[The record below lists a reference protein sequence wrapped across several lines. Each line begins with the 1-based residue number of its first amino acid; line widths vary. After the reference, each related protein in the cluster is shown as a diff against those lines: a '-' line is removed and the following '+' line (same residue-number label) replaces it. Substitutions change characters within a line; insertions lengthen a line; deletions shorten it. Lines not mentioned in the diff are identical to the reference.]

1 VSAPA
6 GVALG
11 NGERIAWAEIPALG
25 VDDFREAVAGAV
37 EAGGRIAS
45 LFGVAGAQAG
55 ALELVAVVAGGA
67 ASLAVFRAEV
77 RGGSYPALTHHVP
90 QAHYFER
97 EIAEQFEV
105 AVEGHPGLKPVRDL
119 AAWGDGGPE
128 PGASRFFRVDGEE
141 IHEVGVGPVH
151 AGIIE
156 PGHFR
161 FQCHGERVLHLEIA
175 LGYQH
180 RGVERAA
187 VGGPTPRTLIQMETV
202 AGDTTIGHATAY
214 ATAVEALAGA
224 EPPARA
230 EALRGLAL
238 ELERIANHAGDL
250 GALAADV
257 AYLPA
262 AAQLGRLRGDFL
274 NLTAALCGS
283 RFGRGLV
290 RPGGVGFDLEPELA
304 ADMRRRLDGAARG
317 VERALALL
325 RSTPSANSRFEG
337 TGVLHRLQCEELG
350 FVGPPAR
357 ACGVARDVRH
367 DHPRGVYVA
376 AAPPPASAHGGD
388 VAARAAVRRLE
399 IEHSVAFARARLDA
413 LPAGALRVP
422 CAGLAASSLAVA
434 LVEGWRGEICHV
446 ALTDEAGRFRRY
458 KITDPSFHNWFAL
471 ALAMRDGQISDF
483 PLCNKSFNLSYCGH
497 DL

>member
-1 VSAPA
+1 
-6 GVALG
+6 
-11 NGERIAWAEIPALG
+11 
-25 VDDFREAVAGAV
+25 
-37 EAGGRIAS
+37 
-45 LFGVAGAQAG
+45 
-55 ALELVAVVAGGA
+55 
-67 ASLAVFRAEV
+67 
-77 RGGSYPALTHHVP
+77 VP

-97 EIAEQFEV
+97 EIAEQFGV
-105 AVEGHPGLKPVRDL
+105 AVEGHPALKPVRDL
-119 AAWGDGGPE
+119 AAWGDGGAG
-128 PGASRFFRVDGEE
+128 PGTSRFFRVEGEE
-141 IHEVGVGPVH
+141 VHEVGVGPVH
-151 AGIIE
+151 AGVIE

-180 RGVERAA
+180 RGIERAA
-187 VGGPTPRTLIQMETV
+187 LGGPLPRTLIQMETA

-214 ATAVEALAGA
+214 ATVVEALAGA
-224 EPPARA
+224 EPPPRA

-290 RPGGVGFDLEPELA
+290 RPGGVGFDCEPELA
-304 ADMRRRLDGAARG
+304 GAMREKLAAAARA

-325 RSTPSANSRFEG
+325 SATPSVKARFEG

-357 ACGVARDVRH
+357 ACGVARDVRR
-367 DHPRGVYVA
+367 DHPRGVYAA
-376 AAPPPASAHGGD
+376 AAPPVALAHDGD
-388 VAARAAVRRLE
+388 VAARAAVRRQE
-399 IEHSVAFARARLDA
+399 IAHSVAFARDVLAA
-413 LPAGALRVP
+413 LPGGPLRVP
-422 CAGLAASSLAVA
+422 CGEPAPESLAVA
-434 LVEGWRGEICHV
+434 LVEGWRGEICHA
-446 ALTDEAGRFRRY
+446 ALTDGAGCFRRY
-458 KITDPSFHNWFAL
+458 KIVDPSFHNWFAL
-471 ALAMRDGQISDF
+471 ALAMRGGEISDF

>member
-1 VSAPA
+1 MSAPA
-6 GVALG
+6 GVAMR
-11 NGERIAWAEIPALG
+11 NGERVAKAEIPVLE
-25 VDDFREAVAGAV
+25 VDEFHEGVAGAV

-45 LFGVAGAQAG
+45 LFGVAGPAG
-55 ALELVAVVAGGA
+55 DALELFAVVAGAGG
-67 ASLAVFRAEV
+67 SLALFRAEV
-77 RGGSYPALTHHVP
+77 RGNRYPALTHHCP

-97 EIAEQFEV
+97 EIAEQFGV

-119 AAWGDGGPE
+119 AAWHDGGPE
-128 PGASRFFRVDGEE
+128 PRASRFFRVDGEE

-151 AGIIE
+151 AGVIE

-187 VGGPTPRTLIQMETV
+187 LGGPTPRTLIQMETV

-214 ATAVEALAGA
+214 AQVCEALGGV

-230 EALRGLAL
+230 EAIRGLGL

-290 RPGGVGFDLEPELA
+290 RPGGVGFDLEPDLA
-304 ADMRRRLDGAARG
+304 GEMRHKLDAAARG

-325 RSTPSANSRFEG
+325 WATPSVKTRFEG

-350 FVGPPAR
+350 FVGPPVR
-357 ACGVARDVRH
+357 ACGVARDVRR
-367 DHPRGVYVA
+367 DHPRGVYA
-376 AAPPPASAHGGD
+376 SAAPPVALAHDGD

-399 IEHSVAFARARLDA
+399 IEHSAAFVRDRLEA
-413 LPAGALRVP
+413 LPAGPLRVACP
-422 CAGLAASSLAVA
+422 SAAPRSVAVA